1 MLSIE
6 MNRLAKKAVQNP
18 EILKP
23 LTTLATSNSI
33 SALITSRKKPSVTS
47 VNGRVRITSTLNPAN
62 ARRVSAN
69 RVGSA
74 GSGRRV
80 LGASST
86 ACADGVLTLTELQ
99 RAGGKRL
106 PAADFLRG
114 FALQAG
120 QMFEVPPP

>member
-47 VNGRVRITSTLNPAN
+47 VNGRVRITS
-62 ARRVSAN
+62 
-69 RVGSA
+69 
-74 GSGRRV
+74 SGRRTALAALAEELLTRV
-80 LGASST
+80 SKVVGGSAFSERSPFAAWSQDVRALGYLRPPWGLAF
-86 ACADGVLTLTELQ
+86 DQLI
-99 RAGGKRL
+99 
-106 PAADFLRG
+106 AARWS
-114 FALQAG
+114 QA
-120 QMFEVPPP
+120 